1 MTKYDG
7 MDMARMW
14 RENSFPRIEKAED
27 LNDEGI
33 QRLAEALCYE
43 AANDY
48 RSALDN
54 IRKARELGLPV
65 TEKDLDNLR
74 MARAF
79 FESDMFALLTGL
91 DGRAIIDSINREF
104 ERPRARNRSVMYS

>member
-1 MTKYDG
+1 MTNYDEL
-7 MDMARMW
+7 DLPTMW
-14 RENSFPRIEKAED
+14 RENSFPRIKRPD
-27 LNDEGI
+27 SIHDEGI

-54 IRKARELGLPV
+54 IRKIKEMGV
-65 TEKDLDNLR
+65 KVSEQDIQNLR

-79 FESDMFALLTGL
+79 FESDMFALMTGL